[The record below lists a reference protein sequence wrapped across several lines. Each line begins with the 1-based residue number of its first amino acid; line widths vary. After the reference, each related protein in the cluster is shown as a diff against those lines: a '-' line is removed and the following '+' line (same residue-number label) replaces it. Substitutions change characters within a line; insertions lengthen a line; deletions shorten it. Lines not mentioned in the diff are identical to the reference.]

1 MASPATIS
9 SSDTGTRQAVL
20 DAALQCFTEQGFA
33 ATTIADIR
41 TRSGAS
47 TGSIYHHFAGKEQIA
62 ASLYVGGLAD
72 YQAGLGATLQRNPGA
87 EGGVRAIVRHHLR
100 WVVANPQLA
109 RFLSDRRET
118 ELVEATASRVRELNR
133 TAFARFREWHAR
145 HAAAGLLRD
154 LPFDLLHAIV
164 LGPAQELSRH
174 WLAGNTS
181 LSPTKAER
189 ALADAAW
196 RALST
201 HEGAP
206 G

>member
-1 MASPATIS
+1 MAPPIIAPAEP
-9 SSDTGTRQAVL
+9 GTRQAVL
-20 DAALQCFTEQGFA
+20 DAALQCFTEHGFA

-41 TRSGAS
+41 ARSGAS
-47 TGSIYHHFAGKEQIA
+47 TGSIYHHFGGKEQIA
-62 ASLYVGGLAD
+62 ASLYVDALAD
-72 YQAGLGATLQRNPGA
+72 YQAGFATALQRNPGA
-87 EGGVRAIVRHHLR
+87 EAGVRAIVRHHLR
-100 WVVANPQLA
+100 WVAANPQLA

-118 ELVEATASRVRELNR
+118 ELVEATATRVRELNR

-145 HAAAGLLRD
+145 HASAGLLRD
-154 LPFDLLHAIV
+154 LPFDLLEAIV

-181 LSPTKAER
+181 LSLTKAER
-189 ALADAAW
+189 ALTDAAW

-206 G
+206 P